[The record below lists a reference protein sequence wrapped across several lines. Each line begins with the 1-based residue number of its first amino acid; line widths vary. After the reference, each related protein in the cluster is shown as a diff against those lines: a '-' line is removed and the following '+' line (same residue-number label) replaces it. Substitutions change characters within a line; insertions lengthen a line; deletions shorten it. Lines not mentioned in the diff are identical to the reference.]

1 MQYYWTRDERLVFL
15 GFFFLVVLASLLPK
29 KKKTFFGLERRYSTV
44 WCPVLKPRTQ
54 LTLGTFFIETLGT
67 SNYLSNIN
75 YDFEPTLADYNCQKV
90 LRFNINF
97 YIYTRPQ
104 PRIIN
109 FHNCY
114 NAGPYK
120 VLGLVP
126 FIQALA

>member
-67 SNYLSNIN
+67 SNYLSNIK
-75 YDFEPTLADYNCQKV
+75 YDFEPTLADYNCQKG
-90 LRFNINF
+90 NF
-97 YIYTRPQ
+97 DST
-104 PRIIN
+104 
-109 FHNCY
+109 
-114 NAGPYK
+114 
-120 VLGLVP
+120 
-126 FIQALA
+126 